1 MWSCSKGATDDGWMT
16 LACPDWRWW
25 VGATEDSEELELV
38 NSAKRGISW
47 FGYETFWRNVDG
59 SATLP
64 SLAWLLMIQ
73 YIIIMIIKLNM
84 HRGYLCGVF
93 FIIYDD
99 SLLAEIRQMVFWGC
113 QHLWFV
119 WLLYYNYDYSC
130 SYCNPLQF
138 NLSWAMII
146 TCIIKLNHFTWQ
158 KFFAQSSYLCIAEM
172 FQGINFHQCSKLTI
186 GSMYLYTGQNS
197 QDIILPMRAGD
208 ETGEKF
214 L

>member
-59 SATLP
+59 SATLL

-93 FIIYDD
+93 FIIDDD
-99 SLLAEIRQMVFWGC
+99 SLLAEWRKIIALIWSGW
-113 QHLWFV
+113 HIKG
-119 WLLYYNYDYSC
+119 YYYEVVVGTKV
-130 SYCNPLQF
+130 QF
-138 NLSWAMII
+138 QVNESFKHVNVQSNLCTVVTM
-146 TCIIKLNHFTWQ
+146 
-158 KFFAQSSYLCIAEM
+158 
-172 FQGINFHQCSKLTI
+172 
-186 GSMYLYTGQNS
+186 
-197 QDIILPMRAGD
+197 
-208 ETGEKF
+208 
-214 L
+214 